1 MTCSCIISINLIT
14 LYYIIRWT
22 KVEEEPNDSLPT
34 SYDWRKTWSVCSH
47 KIKDQAQCGSCW
59 SFAGSTALAY
69 RFCQASKGKVNVVLS
84 PQDSISCDK
93 GNNGCNGGGRLNT
106 WNYYAK
112 TGIVKESCFPYSSRG
127 GTVEKC
133 VTKCKN
139 GAAWKKYKA
148 KNVKA
153 IAGENAIKTELINNG
168 PVHTGF
174 TVYQD
179 FMNYK
184 SGIYKHVSGSSLG
197 GHAVVIIGYG
207 VSNGTKYW
215 ICQNSWGANWGEN
228 GFFRIKIGDCG
239 IDSNAAVGV
248 PVL

>member
-1 MTCSCIISINLIT
+1 MDAM
-14 LYYIIRWT
+14 
-22 KVEEEPNDSLPT
+22 EEEDS
-34 SYDWRKTWSVCSH
+34 SH
-47 KIKDQAQCGSCW
+47 GTTMLKQ
-59 SFAGSTALAY
+59 
-69 RFCQASKGKVNVVLS
+69 
-84 PQDSISCDK
+84 
-93 GNNGCNGGGRLNT
+93 
-106 WNYYAK
+106 
-112 TGIVKESCFPYSSRG
+112 ES
-127 GTVEKC
+127 
-133 VTKCKN
+133 
-139 GAAWKKYKA
+139 YKA

-215 ICQNSWGANWGEN
+215 ICQNSWGANWGEK

-248 PVL
+248 PVPQSICKLKYIRVIMSG

>member
-1 MTCSCIISINLIT
+1 M
-14 LYYIIRWT
+14 
-22 KVEEEPNDSLPT
+22 EEE
-34 SYDWRKTWSVCSH
+34 
-47 KIKDQAQCGSCW
+47 
-59 SFAGSTALAY
+59 
-69 RFCQASKGKVNVVLS
+69 
-84 PQDSISCDK
+84 
-93 GNNGCNGGGRLNT
+93 
-106 WNYYAK
+106 
-112 TGIVKESCFPYSSRG
+112 E
-127 GTVEKC
+127 
-133 VTKCKN
+133 
-139 GAAWKKYKA
+139 A

-228 GFFRIKIGDCG
+228 GFFRIKIGD
-239 IDSNAAVGV
+239 
-248 PVL
+248 